1 MAAVTFLE
9 KSLEALIVA
18 AVAAASADVQVLGWW
33 QPVAAGL
40 VKKQS
45 ASSILVTVLPR
56 ANESFGS
63 KIVSLSGRIDIRS
76 AGEEDPDGAKMP
88 EYAGPVF
95 NLLEEWNT
103 DPDEMATAL
112 TVSGKFNPG
121 GFMFSG
127 GGDADYDDQQGCWF
141 STVTF
146 QIKGTII

>member
-1 MAAVTFLE
+1 MAVEFLE

-33 QPVAAGL
+33 QPVAAGV
-40 VKKQS
+40 VKKQA

-56 ANESFGS
+56 SNESFGS

-76 AGEEDPDGAKMP
+76 NGADDPTGANMP
-88 EYAGPVF
+88 EAAGPVF
-95 NLLEEWNT
+95 NLLESWNT
-103 DPDEMATAL
+103 DPETMATAL
-112 TVSGKFNPG
+112 TVSGKFSPG
-121 GFMFSG
+121 GFIFSG

-146 QIKGTII
+146 ETKGTII